1 MKRMSIKLR
10 VTLWITALMV
20 LVAAAA
26 LALLFVVGR
35 EMMAQSLWETLME
48 TVEENGA
55 VLTAA
60 DGELDT
66 GDVDAFDRGVY
77 LMVYDGEG
85 YPIHGRMPLGY
96 ADELAFRDGVLQRV
110 DEWYLYDTLFE
121 VEGFGQV
128 WVRGVISGEEAE
140 ATVNALFRIALIALP
155 GLVLLAAIGGYLIT
169 VRAFRPVRQIA
180 ETARQISSGDDLTRR
195 IGLGEGRDEIYTLAA
210 AFDLMFDRLQASF
223 ERERQFTSDVSHELR
238 TPVAVII
245 SQCELALESDQ
256 TPEEQ
261 REALETVLERARRM
275 SSLIAQLLT
284 MARAD
289 QGRLKLNLEELNLS
303 VLTQMAAEE
312 LTPQA
317 EERQIEIV
325 TDIQPD
331 LYLQGDET
339 MLLRLLLNLMENG
352 IRYGREGGH
361 LWVSLTRQ
369 GEELVGAVRDDG
381 IGISHEQLP
390 HIWERFYQA
399 DPARSGSREGAG
411 LGLSMARYI
420 AQAHGGTVSAEST
433 EGEGSV
439 FTFRLPETPKNLS
452 GKK

>member
-1 MKRMSIKLR
+1 MKRLSIKLR

-35 EMMAQSLWETLME
+35 EMMAQSLRETLME
-48 TVEENGA
+48 AVEENGA
-55 VLTAA
+55 ALAA
-60 DGELDT
+60 IEGELDT
-66 GDVDAFDRGVY
+66 GDVDSFDRGVY

-121 VEGFGQV
+121 VDGFGQV

-195 IGLGEGRDEIYTLAA
+195 IGLGDGRDEIYTLAA
-210 AFDLMFDRLQASF
+210 AFDHMFDRLQASF
-223 ERERQFTSDVSHELR
+223 ERERQFTSDVAHELR

-245 SQCELALESDQ
+245 SQCELALESNQ

-261 REALETVLERARRM
+261 QEALETVLERARRM

-303 VLTQMAAEE
+303 ELTQMAVEE

-317 EERQIEIV
+317 EGKEISII
-325 TDIQPD
+325 TDIQPN
-331 LYLQGDET
+331 LHLQGDET
-339 MLLRLLLNLMENG
+339 MLLRMLLNLMENG

-361 LWVSLTRQ
+361 LWVGLARQ
-369 GEELVGAVRDDG
+369 GEKLVGTVRDDG
-381 IGISHEQLP
+381 IGISPEQLP

-411 LGLSMARYI
+411 LGLPMARYI
-420 AQAHGGTVSAEST
+420 AQAHGGAVSAESV
-433 EGEGSV
+433 EGVGSV
-439 FTFRLPETPKNLS
+439 FTFRLPENPSNIFEKR
-452 GKK
+452 